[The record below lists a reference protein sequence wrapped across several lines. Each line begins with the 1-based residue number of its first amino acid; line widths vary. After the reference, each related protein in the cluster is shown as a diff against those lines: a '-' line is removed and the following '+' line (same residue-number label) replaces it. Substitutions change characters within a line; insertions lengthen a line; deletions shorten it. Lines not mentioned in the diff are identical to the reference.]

1 MMLDNYAR
9 NKRMED
15 GNLGRNELCTLEM
28 EWLPSLP
35 NFINLLLHNGYG
47 TIIEPIFDENNKID
61 NKRLLVTII
70 DK

>member
-1 MMLDNYAR
+1 
-9 NKRMED
+9 MED
-15 GNLGRNELCTLEM
+15 GNLLGNELCTLEM

-47 TIIEPIFDENNKID
+47 AIIEPVFAENGKVD
-61 NKRLLVTII
+61 KKKLLVTLL

>member
-1 MMLDNYAR
+1 MSDNYAQ
-9 NKRMED
+9 NKKMED
-15 GNLGRNELCTLEM
+15 GNLLGNELCILEM

-47 TIIEPIFDENNKID
+47 TIIDPIFDENGKVD
-61 NKRLLVTII
+61 NKKLLVTIL

>member
-1 MMLDNYAR
+1 MSDNYAQ
-9 NKRMED
+9 NKKMED
-15 GNLGRNELCTLEM
+15 GNLLGNELCTLEM

-47 TIIEPIFDENNKID
+47 AIIDPIFDENGNVNNK
-61 NKRLLVTII
+61 KLLVTIL

>member
-1 MMLDNYAR
+1 MMSDNYAR
-9 NKRMED
+9 NKKMED

-47 TIIEPIFDENNKID
+47 AIIEPIFDESGKVD
-61 NKRLLVTII
+61 NKKLLVTIL

>member
-1 MMLDNYAR
+1 MMSDNYAR

-28 EWLPSLP
+28 EWLPSLA

-47 TIIEPIFDENNKID
+47 AIIEPIFDENGKVINDKV
-61 NKRLLVTII
+61 LVTII

>member
-1 MMLDNYAR
+1 MMSDNYAP
-9 NKRMED
+9 NKKMED
-15 GNLGRNELCTLEM
+15 GNLLGNELCTLEM

-47 TIIEPIFDENNKID
+47 AIIDPIFDENGKVD
-61 NKRLLVTII
+61 NKKLLVTIL

>member
-1 MMLDNYAR
+1 MISDNYAQ
-9 NKRMED
+9 NKKKED
-15 GNLGRNELCTLEM
+15 GNLGHNELCTLEM

-47 TIIEPIFDENNKID
+47 TIIEPVFDENSKVD
-61 NKRLLVTII
+61 NKKLLVTIL

>member
-1 MMLDNYAR
+1 MMSDNYVQ
-9 NKRMED
+9 NKKMED
-15 GNLGRNELCTLEM
+15 GNLLGNELCTLEI

-47 TIIEPIFDENNKID
+47 AIIEPVFDENGKVD
-61 NKRLLVTII
+61 NKKLLVTIL

>member
-1 MMLDNYAR
+1 
-9 NKRMED
+9 MED
-15 GNLGRNELCTLEM
+15 GNLGHNELCTLEM
-28 EWLPSLP
+28 EWLPSLS

-47 TIIEPIFDENNKID
+47 VTIMPVFDVNEKVD

>member
-47 TIIEPIFDENNKID
+47 VTIMPVFDVNEKVD

>member
-1 MMLDNYAR
+1 MMSDNYAR

-28 EWLPSLP
+28 EWLPSLA

-47 TIIEPIFDENNKID
+47 VTIMPVFDVNDKVD
-61 NKRLLVTII
+61 NKRLLITII

>member
-1 MMLDNYAR
+1 MHETR
-9 NKRMED
+9 KWRMEI
-15 GNLGRNELCTLEM
+15 LTHNELCTLEM

-47 TIIEPIFDENNKID
+47 AIIEPILDANGKVD
-61 NKRLLVTII
+61 NKKLLVTIL

>member
-1 MMLDNYAR
+1 MMSDNYVL
-9 NKRMED
+9 NKKMED

-47 TIIEPIFDENNKID
+47 AIIEPVFNENGKVD
-61 NKRLLVTII
+61 NKKLLVTII

>member
-1 MMLDNYAR
+1 MMSDNYAR
-9 NKRMED
+9 NKKMED
-15 GNLGRNELCTLEM
+15 GNLVHNELCTLEM

-47 TIIEPIFDENNKID
+47 TIIEPIFDESGKVD
-61 NKRLLVTII
+61 NKKLLVTIL

>member
-1 MMLDNYAR
+1 MTLDNYAR

-15 GNLGRNELCTLEM
+15 GNLERNELCTLEM

-35 NFINLLLHNGYG
+35 NSISLLLYNGYG
-47 TIIEPIFDENNKID
+47 VTIEPIFDENGKVD
-61 NKRLLVTII
+61 NKKLLVTIL

>member
-1 MMLDNYAR
+1 MILENYVR
-9 NKRMED
+9 NKKKED
-15 GNLGRNELCTLEM
+15 GNLGHNELCTLEM

-47 TIIEPIFDENNKID
+47 VIIEPIFGGDNKVNNK
-61 NKRLLVTII
+61 KLLVTIL

>member
-1 MMLDNYAR
+1 MMSDNYAR

-28 EWLPSLP
+28 EWSPSLA

-47 TIIEPIFDENNKID
+47 VTIMPVFDVNNKVD
-61 NKRLLVTII
+61 NKRLLITII
-70 DK
+70 DR

>member
-9 NKRMED
+9 NKKMED

-28 EWLPSLP
+28 EWLTSLP
-35 NFINLLLHNGYG
+35 DFINLLLHNGYG
-47 TIIEPIFDENNKID
+47 TIIEPIFGENSKVINNKV
-61 NKRLLVTII
+61 LVTIL

>member
-1 MMLDNYAR
+1 MISDNYVQ
-9 NKRMED
+9 NKKMED
-15 GNLGRNELCTLEM
+15 GNLLGNELCTLEM

-47 TIIEPIFDENNKID
+47 AIIDPIFDENGKVD
-61 NKRLLVTII
+61 NKKLLVTIL

>member
-1 MMLDNYAR
+1 MMSDNYAR

-15 GNLGRNELCTLEM
+15 GNLVHNELCTLEM

-47 TIIEPIFDENNKID
+47 AIIEPIFDKNDKVD
-61 NKRLLVTII
+61 NKNLLVTII

>member
-1 MMLDNYAR
+1 
-9 NKRMED
+9 MED

-47 TIIEPIFDENNKID
+47 VTVMPVFDVNDKVD
-61 NKRLLVTII
+61 NKRLLITII

>member
-1 MMLDNYAR
+1 MMSDNYAQ
-9 NKRMED
+9 NKKMED
-15 GNLGRNELCTLEM
+15 GNLGHNELCTLEM

-47 TIIEPIFDENNKID
+47 AIIEPIFDENGKVD
-61 NKRLLVTII
+61 NKKLLVTIL